1 MATVLGDTTNEAQI
15 LGDEQVVPT
24 PETEDPTSA
33 STERRDT
40 AVLGATGK
48 LPEELEDIKA
58 EVTATV
64 QNTLALQVS
73 SLTDTYSDV
82 EESAEDLQD
91 QADKGS
97 DLISVADYFDNSFHA
112 MDNPALSKAQNLAA
126 MKYQL
131 TVEKLTDAIET
142 RTAKTNAGSVIN
154 WVDRYMIRQFPIG
167 AFEDLTMKRKTV
179 SEEFSRAIAGDMSMD
194 EYNIFLETRL
204 DEYLEQGVLF
214 ADNPMAAQDLLST
227 IEKFGNSDTAV
238 AEAMLGAIDLFP
250 IASATVG
257 VTAKAAKGAS
267 RAVKINKLAKTI
279 NNIAKSP
286 TASTRAGALNG
297 PEAATKVAEN
307 IASRSDDMENLA
319 SMGPRLTDPMSDKAP
334 VRPLG
339 EAAARN
345 QTAMQ
350 VTKEAY
356 EYVNSALGDI
366 FDVDALN
373 TYIATRTS
381 ALNSTLN
388 RGVMDIALDQNAG
401 RLSVVMGH
409 PKTGKAITRE
419 AAEKYAE
426 DLPEARVVAIDESKG
441 AYGIEVSEVIDM
453 DQFVN
458 ADKYSNILEIEGR
471 TNKLFNKVFG
481 RNPFSGFH
489 LKDNENATNLSY
501 RAESGA
507 VRLGQIQKPMLD
519 KINKMSGR
527 QIDDVGSIIERLQS
541 KDLASK
547 RNWFTEDEF
556 VDMWKADHKGAEP
569 SAKVLEGYK
578 ALVDLADHTYTVRAT
593 SMVRRMHSEGF
604 RRISVR
610 MGDETRYT
618 AGKKVDKLP
627 DDVYQFIDAQTG
639 VRFYRSEYDGPMAN
653 VFKIDLE
660 IEGTSYVVDT
670 DVVRPL
676 EPSDALG
683 YNAGGPRINPEATDF
698 VVLLDDKGKPLKVAL
713 SASSTKSATLAAKQ
727 MDTLYRASKNGS
739 LTDDV
744 IKANN
749 KWDPS
754 INTVAQFDEF
764 AREEGLDF
772 SADGLQFSTKVR
784 DEQIFTGAN
793 ADVFVPNASIDEFV
807 LYNNRRNDTPL
818 LHFGGRSTVN
828 DNPINGILNQANTES
843 RKLAFSR
850 YNQAVEVSLGKK
862 VKQMVDPDSSSVDYR
877 KYYRNMESLLPE
889 GSSNAVVNTLLER
902 KRITELRNG
911 AEGWGDRWA
920 TRLMQDLS
928 NVIYDSIGV
937 KFNMGNPAHAVNNFG
952 FKSTFFGD
960 PFQMLLQSAH
970 SANIVAMAGLDD
982 GLQGMN
988 MGRILLNSLEL
999 DGKELDIVMERLGK
1013 LNGYSKDE
1021 MVEIRQL
1028 FIDMA
1033 RYEVDPTNY
1042 VDGFQSPSNSVSRL
1056 RRPAARAAS
1065 NSVGK
1070 AWEKTTS
1077 AGLYFF
1083 NKGEQ
1088 ISRVSGFGAA
1098 VRKWKAQNS
1107 GKSILSEEGR
1117 TWVSNKE
1124 QAYTLQMTNMSRG
1137 MAQQGLL
1144 RVPTQFYS
1152 YMLRSFEAVFIG
1164 KNLTAAER
1172 MKLAVMIGPFW
1183 GLTGV
1188 GATKSASAT
1197 AEALN
1202 SYLPED
1208 FQIEA
1213 GSDAYRLIKNGPV
1226 DALFAWAGDTLVGDA
1241 APEVSAASR
1250 LSLGDGVVDT
1260 LRNYR
1265 DATVLE
1271 IAGGAGGG
1279 KAGGA
1284 LVDFAQTIGAI
1295 SRGDEILIKEKS
1307 MELFR
1312 SFKFVDNIAKAYG
1325 IYHHNVYASRTGN
1338 EVDAKFN
1345 NLDALFALAGIPL
1358 EEVQQ
1363 VYDSKDIIYNSNKVY
1378 RQYSKEI
1385 DNRINAF
1392 WRAVN
1397 DRDTELAN
1405 QHMESIN
1412 LSVSRFTGL
1421 TPEQRGKLR
1430 EQVLRGFSETT
1441 TFERVE
1447 QLRRMGRD
1455 YEADQLLETT
1465 R

>member
-1 MATVLGDTTNEAQI
+1 MATVLGDNTAEAKI
-15 LGDEQVVPT
+15 LGDDQVVPL
-24 PETEDPTSA
+24 PETVDPNSA

-48 LPEELEDIKA
+48 LPEELENIPSLVSE
-58 EVTATV
+58 EVQTA
-64 QNTLALQVS
+64 LATQLS
-73 SLTDTYSDV
+73 SLTETYADV
-82 EESAEDLQD
+82 EDSAEDLQD
-91 QADKGS
+91 QAGKGS
-97 DLISVADYFDNSFHA
+97 DLVTVADYFDNSFHA
-112 MDNPALSKAQNLAA
+112 MQNPTLSKAQNLAA

-131 TVEKLTDAIET
+131 TVEKLTDAIQA
-142 RTAKTNAGSVIN
+142 RTAETTAGSVLN

-179 SEEFSRAIAGDMSMD
+179 SEEFSRAIAGNMSME
-194 EYNIFLETRL
+194 EYDLFLSDRL
-204 DEYLEQGVLF
+204 GEFLEQGVLF
-214 ADNPMAAQDLLST
+214 ADNPMAVQDLLGS
-227 IEKFGNSDTAV
+227 IEKFGNDDFAV
-238 AEAMLGAIDLFP
+238 AEALLGAVDLLP
-250 IASATVG
+250 IASGVVG
-257 VTAKAAKGAS
+257 TTARVGKAAS
-267 RAVKINKLAKTI
+267 RTVQAQRLAKTI
-279 NNIAKSP
+279 NAISKSP
-286 TASTRAGALNG
+286 TAATRAGAING
-297 PEAATKVAEN
+297 PEAATRVAEN
-307 IASRSDDMENLA
+307 IAARSDDMENLA
-319 SMGPRLTDPMSDKAP
+319 GMGPRITDPMGDKAP

-345 QTAMQ
+345 HTAMQ

-366 FDVDALN
+366 FDASAINAYITSRVANLN
-373 TYIATRTS
+373 A
-381 ALNSTLN
+381 TLN

-401 RLSVVMGH
+401 RITVTMGH

-426 DLPEARVVAIDESKG
+426 DVPEASVVAIDETKG
-441 AYGIEVSEVIDM
+441 AYGIQVSEVINM
-453 DQFVN
+453 DQFVKTDN
-458 ADKYSNILEIEGR
+458 YSNLLEVEGVS
-471 TNKLFNKVFG
+471 NKLFNKLFQKS
-481 RNPFSGFH
+481 PFSGFH
-489 LKDNENATNLSY
+489 LKDNQNATNLAY

-507 VRLGQIQKPMLD
+507 VRLSQIQAPMLD
-519 KINKMSGR
+519 KINKLSGR
-527 QIDDVGSIIERLQS
+527 QIDEVGSIIERLQS

-556 VDMWKADHKGAEP
+556 VDMWKASHKGVEP
-569 SAKVLEGYK
+569 STKVKEGYK
-578 ALVDLADHTYTVRAT
+578 ALVDLADHTYTLRAT
-593 SMVRRMHSEGF
+593 SMIKRMHADGY
-604 RRISVR
+604 RRIAINV
-610 MGDETRYT
+610 GGEVRYT
-618 AGKKVDKLP
+618 AGKQVDKLP
-627 DDVYQFIDAQTG
+627 EDVKQFIDAKTG
-639 VRFYRSEYDGPMAN
+639 VKFFKSEYDGPVAN
-653 VFKIDLE
+653 VFKIDMD
-660 IEGTSYVVDT
+660 IGGVDYVVDT
-670 DVVRPL
+670 DVVQPL
-676 EPSDALG
+676 NPSDALG

-698 VVLLDDKGKPLKVAL
+698 VLLLDGKGKPLKVAL
-713 SASSTKSATLAAKQ
+713 SASSTKSAGLAANQ
-727 MDTLYRASKNGS
+727 MDTLYRSLKAGN

-744 IKANN
+744 VKANN
-749 KWDPS
+749 KWNPS
-754 INTVAQFDEF
+754 ITTVSQFDEF
-764 AREEGLDF
+764 LQEVGLDLTP
-772 SADGLQFSTKVR
+772 DGLQFGTKVR
-784 DEQIFTGAN
+784 DEPVFTGA
-793 ADVFVPNASIDEFV
+793 AEDLFVPGASLDEFA
-807 LYNNRRNDTPL
+807 LYSNRRNDVPL
-818 LHFGGRSTVN
+818 THFGGRSTVN
-828 DNPINGILNQANTES
+828 DNPINGILNQANTEA
-843 RKLAFSR
+843 RKLAFST

-862 VKQMVDPDSSSVDYR
+862 VKQIVAPDSSDVDYR
-877 KYYRNMESLLPE
+877 KYYRNMESLLPKE
-889 GSSNAVVNTLLER
+889 SRNPVVNTLLER

-911 AEGWGDRWA
+911 ADGWRDRWL
-920 TRLMQDLS
+920 TNLTQSLS
-928 NVIYDSIGV
+928 NVVYDTIGV
-937 KFNMGNPAHAVNNFG
+937 KFNPSNPAHAVNNFG
-952 FKSTFFGD
+952 FKTTFFGD

-988 MGRILLNSLEL
+988 MGRILLNSLNLE
-999 DGKELDIVMERLGK
+999 GKQLDIVMERLGK
-1013 LNGYSKDE
+1013 LNGYTKDE

-1042 VDGFQSPSNSVSRL
+1042 VDGFQAPSNSVSRL
-1056 RRPAARAAS
+1056 RGANARAVG
-1065 NSVGK
+1065 NTVGK

-1098 VRKWKAQNS
+1098 VRKWKAQNK
-1107 GKSILSEEGR
+1107 GKSILSDEGR

-1164 KNLTAAER
+1164 KDLTPAER
-1172 MKLAVMIGPFW
+1172 MKLAVMVGPFW
-1183 GLTGV
+1183 GMTGV
-1188 GATKSASAT
+1188 GATKAASPM

-1202 SYLPED
+1202 SYLPQD
-1208 FQIEA
+1208 AQIEP

-1241 APEVSAASR
+1241 APEVSTASR

-1260 LRNYR
+1260 FRNYR
-1265 DATVLE
+1265 DASPFELL
-1271 IAGGAGGG
+1271 AGAGGG

-1284 LVDFAQTIGAI
+1284 LVDLAQTLGAI
-1295 SRGDEILIKEKS
+1295 KRGDEILIQEKS

-1312 SFKFVDNIAKAYG
+1312 SFKFVDNIAKAVG
-1325 IYHHNVYASRTGN
+1325 ILHHNVYSSRTGN
-1338 EVDAKFN
+1338 EVDARFN
-1345 NLDALFALAGIPL
+1345 NLDALFALAGVPL

-1385 DNRINAF
+1385 DNRINSF

-1405 QHMESIN
+1405 QHMESIQ

-1421 TPEQRGKLR
+1421 TPEQRSKLS
-1430 EQVLRGFSETT
+1430 EQVMRGFSETT

-1447 QLRRMGRD
+1447 QLRSMGREF
-1455 YEADQLLETT
+1455 EAEQLLQTT
-1465 R
+1465 E

>member
-1 MATVLGDTTNEAQI
+1 MATVLGDKTTEAQI
-15 LGDEQVVPT
+15 LGDEEVVPT
-24 PETEDPTSA
+24 PDTVDPTSA

-40 AVLGATGK
+40 AVLGATGS
-48 LPEELEDIKA
+48 LPEELENIQA

-64 QNTLALQVS
+64 QSTLTKQVS
-73 SLTDTYSDV
+73 NLTEEQPDV
-82 EESAEDLQD
+82 VDSAEDLQD
-91 QADKGS
+91 QAEKGT

-131 TVEKLTDAIET
+131 TVEKLTDAIKT
-142 RTAKTNAGSVIN
+142 RTAETGAGTVLN

-179 SEEFSRAIAGDMSMD
+179 SEEFSRAIAGNMSMD

-204 DEYLEQGVLF
+204 EEYLEQGVLF
-214 ADNPMAAQDLLST
+214 AENPVAVQDLLST

-238 AEAMLGAIDLFP
+238 AEAILGAVDLFP

-257 VTAKAAKGAS
+257 VAAKGAKATS
-267 RAVKINKLAKTI
+267 RAVKMNKLAKTI
-279 NNIAKSP
+279 NDMAKSP

-297 PEAATKVAEN
+297 PDAATQVAEN

-319 SMGPRLTDPMSDKAP
+319 SMGPRITDPMSDKAP

-345 QTAMQ
+345 HTAMQ
-350 VTKEAY
+350 VTKEAFD
-356 EYVNSALGDI
+356 YVNTALGEV
-366 FDVDALN
+366 FDTAALN
-373 TYIATRTS
+373 TYIANRVN

-388 RGVMDIALDQNAG
+388 RGVMDIALDQQAG
-401 RLSVVMGH
+401 RLTVTMGH

-426 DLPEARVVAIDESKG
+426 DFPEASVVAIDESKG
-441 AYGIEVSEVIDM
+441 AFGIQVSEVIDM
-453 DQFVN
+453 DEFVN
-458 ADKYSNILEIEGR
+458 ADNYTNLLQVEGVS
-471 TNKLFNKVFG
+471 NKLFGKLFQKS
-481 RNPFSGFH
+481 PFSGFH
-489 LKDNENATNLSY
+489 LKDNENASNLAF

-519 KINKMSGR
+519 KIKKLSGR

-556 VDMWKADHKGAEP
+556 VELWKADHKGAEP
-569 SAKVLEGYK
+569 SAKVKEGYR
-578 ALVDLADHTYTVRAT
+578 ALVDLADHTYILRST
-593 SMVRRMHSEGF
+593 SMIKRMHSEGY
-604 RRISVR
+604 RRISVAV
-610 MGDETRYT
+610 GGEARYT
-618 AGKKVDKLP
+618 AGKQVDKVP
-627 DDVYQFIDAQTG
+627 EDVTQFIDAKTG
-639 VRFYRSEYDGPMAN
+639 VRFYKSEYDGPMAN
-653 VFKIDLE
+653 VFKIDMDIDG
-660 IEGTSYVVDT
+660 IEYVVDT

-698 VVLLDDKGKPLKVAL
+698 VVLLDKDGKPLKVAL
-713 SASSTKSATLAAKQ
+713 SASSTKSAKLAADQ
-727 MDTLYRASKNGS
+727 MTNIYRSIKAGT

-744 IKANN
+744 VKANN
-749 KWDPS
+749 KWNPS
-754 INTVAQFDEF
+754 LTTVAKFDEF
-764 AREEGLDF
+764 VKETGLNL
-772 SADGLQFSTKVR
+772 SADGLQFGSKVR
-784 DEQIFTGAN
+784 DEQVFTGSN
-793 ADVFVPNASIDEFV
+793 ADVFVPNASLDEFA
-807 LYNNRRNDTPL
+807 LYGNRRNDVPL
-818 LHFGGRSTVN
+818 MHFGGRSTVN
-828 DNPINGILNQANTES
+828 DNPINGILNQANSES
-843 RKLAFSR
+843 RRLAFST

-862 VKQMVDPDSSSVDYR
+862 VKQLVDPDSSSVDYR
-877 KYYRNMESLLPE
+877 KYYRNMEGLLPKE
-889 GSSNAVVNTLLER
+889 TSNPLVNTLLER

-911 AEGWGDRWA
+911 ADGWGDRFA
-920 TRLMQDLS
+920 TRMAQSLS
-928 NVIYDSIGV
+928 NVIYDAIGV
-937 KFNMGNPAHAVNNFG
+937 KFNMSNPAHAVNNFG
-952 FKSTFFGD
+952 FKTTFFGD

-988 MGRILLNSLEL
+988 MGRILLNSLKLE
-999 DGKELDIVMERLGK
+999 GKQLDIVMERLGK

-1042 VDGFQSPSNSVSRL
+1042 VDGFQSPSNSVSRG
-1056 RRPAARAAS
+1056 RSSASRAAG
-1065 NSVGK
+1065 NTVNK

-1117 TWVSNKE
+1117 SWVSNKE
-1124 QAYTLQMTNMSRG
+1124 QAYTLQMSNMSRG

-1152 YMLRSFEAVFIG
+1152 YMLRSFEAVFVG

-1183 GLTGV
+1183 GMTGI
-1188 GATKSASAT
+1188 GATRLASPT

-1202 SYLPED
+1202 SYLPQD

-1226 DALFAWAGDTLVGDA
+1226 DALFAWAGDTLVGEA
-1241 APEVSAASR
+1241 APEVATASR

-1265 DATVLE
+1265 DASVAE

-1284 LVDFAQTIGAI
+1284 LVDFVQTLGAI
-1295 SRGDEILIKEKS
+1295 KRGDEILIKEKS

-1312 SFKFVDNIAKAYG
+1312 SFKFIDNIAKANG
-1325 IYHHNVYASRTGN
+1325 IIQHNVYSSRTGN
-1338 EVDAKFN
+1338 EVDAKFST
-1345 NLDALFALAGIPL
+1345 LDGLFALVGIPL

-1363 VYDSKDIIYNSNKVY
+1363 VYDSKDIIYNGNKVY

-1397 DRDTELAN
+1397 SRDTEAAN
-1405 QHMESIN
+1405 EHMESIK

-1421 TPEQRGKLR
+1421 TPELRSKLND
-1430 EQVLRGFSETT
+1430 QVMRGFSETT

-1447 QLRRMGRD
+1447 QLRSMGLD
-1455 YEADQLLETT
+1455 FEAEQLLETT

>member
-1 MATVLGDTTNEAQI
+1 MATVLGDKTTEAQV
-15 LGDEQVVPT
+15 LGDDQIVPT

-48 LPEELEDIKA
+48 LPEELENIKA
-58 EVTATV
+58 EITATV
-64 QNTLALQVS
+64 QNTLATQVS
-73 SLTDTYSDV
+73 DLTESYADV

-91 QADKGS
+91 QAEKGT
-97 DLISVADYFDNSFHA
+97 DIISVADYFDNSFQA
-112 MDNPALSKAQNLAA
+112 MDNPTLSRSQNLAA

-131 TVEKLTDAIET
+131 TVEKLSDAIKT
-142 RTAKTNAGSVIN
+142 RTAETNVGSVLN
-154 WVDRYMIRQFPIG
+154 WVDRYVIRQFPIG

-179 SEEFSRAIAGDMSMD
+179 SEEFSRAIAGDMSME
-194 EYNIFLETRL
+194 EYDVFLSERL
-204 DEYLEQGVLF
+204 EEYLEQGVLF
-214 ADNPMAAQDLLST
+214 ADNPMAAQDLLAT

-238 AEAMLGAIDLFP
+238 AEAILGAVDLFP

-257 VTAKAAKGAS
+257 VAARAGRGVS
-267 RAVKINKLAKTI
+267 RTVRINKLAKTI
-279 NNIAKSP
+279 NDIAKSP

-297 PEAATKVAEN
+297 PEAATRVAEN
-307 IASRSDDMENLA
+307 IAARSDDMENLA
-319 SMGPRLTDPMSDKAP
+319 NMGPRLTDPMGDKAP

-345 QTAMQ
+345 HTAMQ

-356 EYVNSALGDI
+356 EYVSTALGEI
-366 FDVDALN
+366 FDTTALN
-373 TYIATRTS
+373 TYITNRIE
-381 ALNSTLN
+381 ALSSTLN
-388 RGVMDIALDQNAG
+388 RGVMDFNLDQQAG
-401 RLSVVMGH
+401 SLSVVMGH

-426 DLPEARVVAIDESKG
+426 DFPAARVVAIDESKG

-453 DQFVN
+453 DQFVK
-458 ADKYSNILEIEGR
+458 ADNYSNILEIEGKVSR
-471 TNKLFNKVFG
+471 VFNKVFG
-481 RNPFSGFH
+481 KNPFSGFH

-519 KINKMSGR
+519 KIKKMSGR

-569 SAKVLEGYK
+569 SAKVLDGYK
-578 ALVDLADHTYTVRAT
+578 ALVDLADHTYTLRAT
-593 SMVRRMHSEGF
+593 SMIRRMHAEGY
-604 RRISVR
+604 RRISINV
-610 MGDETRYT
+610 GGEVRYT
-618 AGKKVDKLP
+618 SGKQVDSLP
-627 DDVYQFIDAQTG
+627 ESVNQFIDAKTG
-639 VRFYRSEYDGPMAN
+639 VRFYKSEYDGPMAN
-653 VFKIDLE
+653 VFKIDMDVNGVE
-660 IEGTSYVVDT
+660 YVVDT

-676 EPSDALG
+676 DPSDALG

-698 VVLLDDKGKPLKVAL
+698 VVLLDDTGKPLKVAL
-713 SASSTKSATLAAKQ
+713 SASSTKSSGLAAKQ
-727 MDTLYRASKNGS
+727 MDNLYRSMKAGT
-739 LTDDV
+739 LTDEV
-744 IKANN
+744 VKANN
-749 KWDPS
+749 KWNPS
-754 INTVAQFDEF
+754 LTTVTQFDEF
-764 AREEGLDF
+764 LQEIGLDL
-772 SADGLQFSTKVR
+772 SADNLQFSTKVR
-784 DEQIFTGAN
+784 DEQVFTGAN
-793 ADVFVPNASIDEFV
+793 ADVFVPNASLDEFA
-807 LYNNRRNDTPL
+807 LYSNRRNDAPL
-818 LHFGGRSTVN
+818 MHFGGRSTVN

-843 RKLAFSR
+843 RKLAFST

-877 KYYRNMESLLPE
+877 KYYRNMEALLPKD
-889 GSSNAVVNTLLER
+889 SSNSVVNTLLER

-911 AEGWGDRWA
+911 ADGWGDRWA
-920 TRLMQDLS
+920 TRMVQGLS
-928 NVIYDSIGV
+928 NVVYDSIGV

-952 FKSTFFGD
+952 FKTTFFGD

-999 DGKELDIVMERLGK
+999 DGKQLDIVMERLGK

-1056 RRPAARAAS
+1056 RSPRARAAS
-1065 NSVGK
+1065 NTVGK

-1124 QAYTLQMTNMSRG
+1124 QAYTLQMSNMSRG

-1152 YMLRSFEAVFIG
+1152 YMLRSFEAVFVG
-1164 KNLTAAER
+1164 RNLTAAER

-1183 GLTGV
+1183 GMTGV
-1188 GATKSASAT
+1188 GATKAASPM

-1208 FQIEA
+1208 SQIEA

-1271 IAGGAGGG
+1271 IVGGAGGG

-1284 LVDFAQTIGAI
+1284 LVDFAQTLGAI
-1295 SRGDEILIKEKS
+1295 RRGDEILIKEKS

-1312 SFKFVDNIAKAYG
+1312 SFKFVDNISKAFG
-1325 IYHHNVYASRTGN
+1325 IYQYKVYSSRTGN
-1338 EVDAKFN
+1338 EVDARFN
-1345 NLDALFALAGIPL
+1345 NLDALFALVGIPL

-1385 DNRINAF
+1385 DNRINSF

-1397 DRDTELAN
+1397 DRDTESAN
-1405 QHMESIN
+1405 EHMESIN
-1412 LSVSRFTGL
+1412 LSISRFTGL
-1421 TPEQRGKLR
+1421 TPEDRTRLR
-1430 EQVLRGFSETT
+1430 EKVLRGFSETT

-1455 YEADQLLETT
+1455 FEAEQLLETT